1 MFVSALLK
9 AAVATSKP
17 APPTLTPPTP
27 TPPRPPV
34 LEYDEDS

>member
-9 AAVATSKP
+9 AAEATSKP
-17 APPTLTPPTP
+17 VPPTLTPPTP